1 MALPPKKSLIQ
12 ILGEKGKITRE
23 IDLIKKSR
31 GEEKNKVSGL
41 RLDTVSAG
49 RY

>member
-1 MALPPKKSLIQ
+1 MIDEETALLFASN
-12 ILGEKGKITRE
+12 KGKVTRQ

-41 RLDTVSAG
+41 RLDTAASS

>member
-1 MALPPKKSLIQ
+1 MLEEETALAFASN
-12 ILGEKGKITRE
+12 KGKITRA

-41 RLDTVSAG
+41 RMDTVASS

>member
-1 MALPPKKSLIQ
+1 MLYASK
-12 ILGEKGKITRE
+12 KGKVIRAV
-23 IDLIKKSR
+23 DLIKKSR

-41 RLDTVSAG
+41 RLDTMSAG